1 MKNLTKR
8 LLLAAV
14 LGICSASLL
23 ACGAEQTKQTLSTP
37 SAQAATASKAEQPVP
52 QNSNVE
58 HLTLEANGKT
68 FSAEIEHNALT
79 EQFLSKVPRTLN
91 MVQLRDTSVIYGDS
105 PISMPNNLVR
115 GLKKGDLAYCQY
127 GYFIIFT
134 GDQAA
139 SHTTGFIKVGRITSD
154 NLDDLQALAHGA
166 EVKFTL
172 AK

>member
-1 MKNLTKR
+1 MHKLYKR
-8 LLLAAV
+8 LLLAAI
-14 LGICSASLL
+14 LSNCSAVLL
-23 ACGAEQTKQTLSTP
+23 ACGAEQTKQSLSTP
-37 SAQAATASKAEQPVP
+37 SAQAAPANTQQLAPP
-52 QNSNVE
+52 VE

-79 EQFLSKVPRTLN
+79 KQFLSKVPRRLN
-91 MVQLRDTSVIYGDS
+91 MVQLRDTTVIYGDS

-166 EVKFTL
+166 EVRFTL

>member
-8 LLLAAV
+8 LLLAVA
-14 LGICSASLL
+14 LGICSVSLL
-23 ACGAEQTKQTLSTP
+23 ACGAEQTKQSLSTP
-37 SAQAATASKAEQPVP
+37 SAQAAPTGTQQPTP
-52 QNSNVE
+52 QSSNVE
-58 HLTLEANGKT
+58 HLTLESNGKT
-68 FSAEIEHNALT
+68 FSAEIERNALT

-91 MVQLRDTSVIYGDS
+91 MVQLRDTTVIYGDS

-154 NLDDLQALAHGA
+154 NLDDLAALAHGA
-166 EVKFTL
+166 EVRFTL

>member
-1 MKNLTKR
+1 MKKILTSI
-8 LLLAAV
+8 LLL
-14 LGICSASLL
+14 STLL
-23 ACGAEQTKQTLSTP
+23 CAACGTETAALGKTV
-37 SAQAATASKAEQPVP
+37 QAAPAANTQQPAP

-58 HLTLEANGKT
+58 HLTLQANGKT
-68 FSAEIEHNALT
+68 FTAEIERNALT

-134 GDQAA
+134 DDQAA

-154 NLDDLQALAHGA
+154 NLDDLKALAHGA
-166 EVKFTL
+166 EVSFTL

>member
-8 LLLAAV
+8 LLLAVA

-23 ACGAEQTKQTLSTP
+23 ACGAEQTKQSLSTP
-37 SAQAATASKAEQPVP
+37 SAQAAPATTEQPAP

-68 FSAEIEHNALT
+68 FSAEIERNALT

-91 MVQLRDTSVIYGDS
+91 MVQLRDTTVIYGDS

-154 NLDDLQALAHGA
+154 NLDDLAALAHGA

>member
-1 MKNLTKR
+1 MKKILTSI
-8 LLLAAV
+8 LLL
-14 LGICSASLL
+14 STLL
-23 ACGAEQTKQTLSTP
+23 CAACGTETTAPGKT
-37 SAQAATASKAEQPVP
+37 AQAAPAANTQQPAP
-52 QNSNVE
+52 QNSNIE
-58 HLTLEANGKT
+58 HLTLQANGKT
-68 FSAEIEHNALT
+68 FSAEIERNALT

-134 GDQAA
+134 DDQAA

-154 NLDDLQALAHGA
+154 NLEDLQALAHGA

>member
-8 LLLAAV
+8 LLLAFA
-14 LGICSASLL
+14 LSICSASLL

-37 SAQAATASKAEQPVP
+37 SAQAAPATAKQPAP

-58 HLTLEANGKT
+58 HLTLQANGKT
-68 FSAEIEHNALT
+68 FSAEIERNALT

-91 MVQLRDTSVIYGDS
+91 MVQLRDTTVIYGDS
-105 PISMPNNLVR
+105 PITMPNNLVR

-166 EVKFTL
+166 EVRFTL

>member
-1 MKNLTKR
+1 MKKILTT
-8 LLLAAV
+8 LLLF
-14 LGICSASLL
+14 SALL
-23 ACGAEQTKQTLSTP
+23 CTACGTETST
-37 SAQAATASKAEQPVP
+37 SGNTAQAAPAANAQQPAP

-58 HLTLEANGKT
+58 HLTLQANDKT
-68 FSAEIEHNALT
+68 FSAEIERNALT

-134 GDQAA
+134 DDQAA

-154 NLDDLQALAHGA
+154 NLEDLQALAHGA

>member
-1 MKNLTKR
+1 MKKILTT
-8 LLLAAV
+8 LLLF
-14 LGICSASLL
+14 SALL
-23 ACGAEQTKQTLSTP
+23 CTACGTETST
-37 SAQAATASKAEQPVP
+37 SSSTAQAAPAANTQQPAP

-58 HLTLEANGKT
+58 NLTLQASGKT
-68 FSAEIEHNALT
+68 FSAEIERNALT

-134 GDQAA
+134 NDQAA

-154 NLDDLQALAHGA
+154 NLEDLQALAHGA

>member
-37 SAQAATASKAEQPVP
+37 SAQATASKAEQPVP

-58 HLTLEANGKT
+58 HLTLQANGKT
-68 FSAEIEHNALT
+68 FSAEIERNALT

-91 MVQLRDTSVIYGDS
+91 MVQLRDTTVIYGDS

-134 GDQAA
+134 GDQTA

-154 NLDDLQALAHGA
+154 NLDDLAALAHGA
-166 EVKFTL
+166 EVSKI
-172 AK
+172 KY

>member
-1 MKNLTKR
+1 MKKLLTSI
-8 LLLAAV
+8 LLF
-14 LGICSASLL
+14 SALL
-23 ACGAEQTKQTLSTP
+23 CTACGAETST
-37 SAQAATASKAEQPVP
+37 SSSTAQAAPAANVQQPAP
-52 QNSNVE
+52 QSTNVE
-58 HLTLEANGKT
+58 HLTLQANGKSFT
-68 FSAEIEHNALT
+68 ADIERNALT

-115 GLKKGDLAYCQY
+115 CLKKGDLAYCQY

-134 GDQAA
+134 DDQAA
-139 SHTTGFIKVGRITSD
+139 SHTTGFIKVGHITSD

-166 EVKFTL
+166 EIRFTL

>member
-8 LLLAAV
+8 LLLALA
-14 LGICSASLL
+14 LSICSASLL

-37 SAQAATASKAEQPVP
+37 SAQTAPATAKQPAP

-58 HLTLEANGKT
+58 HLTLQANGKT
-68 FSAEIEHNALT
+68 FSAEIERNALT

-91 MVQLRDTSVIYGDS
+91 MVQLRDTTVIYGDS
-105 PISMPNNLVR
+105 PITMPDNLVR

-134 GDQAA
+134 DDQAA
-139 SHTTGFIKVGRITSD
+139 SHTTDFIKVGRITSD

-166 EVKFTL
+166 EVRFTL

>member
-1 MKNLTKR
+1 MKKILTT
-8 LLLAAV
+8 LLLF
-14 LGICSASLL
+14 SALL
-23 ACGAEQTKQTLSTP
+23 CTACGTESST
-37 SAQAATASKAEQPVP
+37 SGNTAQAAPAATNQQPSP

-58 HLTLEANGKT
+58 HLTLQANGKT
-68 FSAEIEHNALT
+68 FSAEIERNALT

-134 GDQAA
+134 DDQAA
-139 SHTTGFIKVGRITSD
+139 NHTTGFIKVGRITSA
-154 NLDDLQALAHGA
+154 NLDDLKALAHGA

>member
-8 LLLAAV
+8 LFLAAI

-37 SAQAATASKAEQPVP
+37 SAQAAPASKAEQPVP

-68 FSAEIEHNALT
+68 FSAEIERNALT

-139 SHTTGFIKVGRITSD
+139 SHTTGFIKVGHITSD
-154 NLDDLQALAHGA
+154 NLDDLAALAHGA

>member
-8 LLLAAV
+8 LFLALA
-14 LGICSASLL
+14 LSICSASLL
-23 ACGAEQTKQTLSTP
+23 ACGAQQTKQTLSTP
-37 SAQAATASKAEQPVP
+37 SAQAAPVVEQPAP

-68 FSAEIEHNALT
+68 FSAEIERNALT

-91 MVQLRDTSVIYGDS
+91 MVQLRDTTVIYGDS
-105 PISMPNNLVR
+105 PISMPDKLVR

-166 EVKFTL
+166 EVRFTL